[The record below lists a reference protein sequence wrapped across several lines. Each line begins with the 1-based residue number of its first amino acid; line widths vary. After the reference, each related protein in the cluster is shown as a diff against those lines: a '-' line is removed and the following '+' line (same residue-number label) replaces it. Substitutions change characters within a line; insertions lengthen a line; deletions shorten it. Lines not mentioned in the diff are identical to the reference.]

1 MCIRLCAQP
10 ACLAR
15 GDFVAGRETDGL
27 TESASR
33 RSACK
38 RIMNAME
45 SLDILAVLGT
55 GKANALSLSFLYEVV
70 AQWIVFHYTAA
81 CRWRSEHF
89 RLTKKKGSGSL

>member
-1 MCIRLCAQP
+1 MHTAVRAADLP
-10 ACLAR
+10 PR
-15 GDFVAGRETDGL
+15 GDFVAGGKIVVL

-38 RIMNAME
+38 RIMNAIE
-45 SLDILAVLGT
+45 SFDMLAALGT

-70 AQWIVFHYTAA
+70 AQWIMFHYTAA

-89 RLTKKKGSGSL
+89 RLTKKKGFGSL